1 MRAFI
6 ISLAVISSSAV
17 QAETCASK
25 GKTLKNLNYTLM
37 YQDGELDQLERK
49 LGAMMN
55 RQRSD
60 EEVEILTFSI
70 EGLSEQRN
78 ANLKKWNELREVYA
92 VECPPPT
99 TGFME

>member
-1 MRAFI
+1 MRAII

-17 QAETCASK
+17 AETDCRTL
-25 GKTLKNLNYTLM
+25 GKTLGDLNYTIM
-37 YQDGELDQLERK
+37 YQDGELDQMERK

-70 EGLSEQRN
+70 DGLSEQRS
-78 ANLKKWNELREVYA
+78 ANLKKWNELRVVY
-92 VECPPPT
+92 EKDCPPPKS
-99 TGFME
+99 GPYQ